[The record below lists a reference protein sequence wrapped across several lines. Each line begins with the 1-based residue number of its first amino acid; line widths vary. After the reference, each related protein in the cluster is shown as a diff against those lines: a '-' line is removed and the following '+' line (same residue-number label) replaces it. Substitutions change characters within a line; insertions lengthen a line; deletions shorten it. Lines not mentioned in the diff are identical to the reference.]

1 MIWKIMN
8 LILLLLIM
16 NNSNKNIF
24 KIFFII
30 IIIKMIIIIPL
41 GGTGQ
46 RFKKNGYELPK
57 ALIEVD
63 GISILYY
70 LLMNL
75 NLKNVNFVYI
85 PYNKEYKNYNFEVKL
100 ENRFP
105 EIEFKF
111 LCLEE
116 DTRGAAETL
125 NIALKKLDT
134 FYLDIPILS
143 LDSDSFYKVDVIE
156 KWNGKDCVFSI
167 IDKDE
172 EAKYSYVQI
181 DKLMNEYIIDIKEKV
196 KISDYACTGAYGFES
211 VGKLINF
218 TNLMITNNSMQ
229 KNEFYTSG
237 VIKMMIEKNHKFKN
251 TTIELKDFISLG
263 TPEQV
268 QDYLINRKLLIV
280 D

>member
-1 MIWKIMN
+1 MN

-16 NNSNKNIF
+16 KKLKVMNDSNKNIF

-75 NLKNVNFVYI
+75 NLKNVKFVYI
-85 PYNKEYKNYNFEVKL
+85 PYNKEYKNYNFELKL

-125 NIALKKLDT
+125 NIALKNLDA
-134 FYLDIPILS
+134 FHLDCPILS

-156 KWNGKDCVFSI
+156 KWNGKNCVFSI
-167 IDKDE
+167 IDKEDD
-172 EAKYSYVQI
+172 AKYSYVLI
-181 DKLMNEYIIDIKEKV
+181 DNINNQCIIDIKEKV

-211 VGKLINF
+211 VDVLIKF
-218 TNLMITNNSMQ
+218 TDLMIENNSMQ

-237 VIKMMIEKNHKFKN
+237 VIKMMIEKNHNFKN
-251 TTIELKDFISLG
+251 MMINSKDFISLG
-263 TPEQV
+263 TPKQV
-268 QDYLINRKLLIV
+268 NDYLKNNK
-280 D
+280 

>member
-1 MIWKIMN
+1 MN

-16 NNSNKNIF
+16 KKLKVMNDSNKNIF

-85 PYNKEYKNYNFEVKL
+85 PYNKEYKNYNFELKL

-125 NIALKKLDT
+125 NIALKNLDA
-134 FYLDIPILS
+134 FHLDCPILS

-156 KWNGKDCVFSI
+156 KWNGKNCVFSI
-167 IDKDE
+167 IDKEDD
-172 EAKYSYVQI
+172 AKYSYIQFDNI
-181 DKLMNEYIIDIKEKV
+181 NNQCIIDIKEKV
-196 KISDYACTGAYGFES
+196 KISDYACTGAYGFKS
-211 VGKLINF
+211 VAVLIKF
-218 TNLMITNNSMQ
+218 TDLMIENNSMQ

-237 VIKMMIEKNHKFKN
+237 VIKMMIEKNHNFKN
-251 TTIELKDFISLG
+251 MMINSKDFISLG
-263 TPEQV
+263 TPKQV
-268 QDYLINRKLLIV
+268 NDYLKNNK
-280 D
+280 

>member
-1 MIWKIMN
+1 MKKLKVMN
-8 LILLLLIM
+8 D
-16 NNSNKNIF
+16 SNKNIF

-63 GISILYY
+63 GLPILYY

-105 EIEFKF
+105 EIIFKF

-237 VIKMMIEKNHKFKN
+237 VIKMMIEKNYKFKN

>member
-1 MIWKIMN
+1 MKKLKI
-8 LILLLLIM
+8 I

-30 IIIKMIIIIPL
+30 IIKMIIIIPL
-41 GGTGQ
+41 GGNGQ
-46 RFKKNGYELPK
+46 RFKKNGYKLPK

-63 GISILYY
+63 GLPILYY
-70 LLMNL
+70 LLINL
-75 NLKNVNFVYI
+75 YLKNVNFVYI
-85 PYNKEYKNYNFEVKL
+85 PYNKEYKNYNFEEKL

-105 EIEFKF
+105 QIEFKF

-125 NIALKKLDT
+125 NIALKNLDI
-134 FYLDIPILS
+134 FYLDYPILS

-156 KWNGKDCVFSI
+156 KWSGKNCVFTI
-167 IDKDE
+167 IDKNED
-172 EAKYSYVQI
+172 AKYSYVQI

-211 VGKLINF
+211 VGRLIKF
-218 TNLMITNNSMQ
+218 TDLIIKNNIMQ

-237 VIKMMIEKNHKFKN
+237 VIKEMIQNNHKFKN
-251 TTIELKDFISLG
+251 IIIYSKDFISLG
-263 TPEQV
+263 TPKQV
-268 QDYLINRKLLIV
+268 QDFVEKKENEL
-280 D
+280 

>member
-1 MIWKIMN
+1 MN

-16 NNSNKNIF
+16 KKLKVMNDSNKNIF

-85 PYNKEYKNYNFEVKL
+85 PYNKEYKNYNFELKL

-125 NIALKKLDT
+125 NIALKNLDA
-134 FYLDIPILS
+134 FHLDCPILS

-156 KWNGKDCVFSI
+156 KWNGKNCVFSI
-167 IDKDE
+167 IDKEDD
-172 EAKYSYVQI
+172 AKYSYVLI
-181 DKLMNEYIIDIKEKV
+181 DNINNQCIIDIKEKV

-211 VGKLINF
+211 VDVLIKF
-218 TNLMITNNSMQ
+218 TDLMIENNSMQ

-237 VIKMMIEKNHKFKN
+237 VIKMMIEKNHNFKN
-251 TTIELKDFISLG
+251 MMINSKDFISLG
-263 TPEQV
+263 TPKQV
-268 QDYLINRKLLIV
+268 NDYLKNNK
-280 D
+280 

>member
-1 MIWKIMN
+1 MN
-8 LILLLLIM
+8 LILLLLIMKKLKIM

-85 PYNKEYKNYNFEVKL
+85 PYNKEYKNYNFELKL

-125 NIALKKLDT
+125 NIALKNLDA
-134 FYLDIPILS
+134 FHLDCPILS

-156 KWNGKDCVFSI
+156 KWNGKNCVFSI
-167 IDKDE
+167 IDKEDD
-172 EAKYSYVQI
+172 AKYSYVLI
-181 DKLMNEYIIDIKEKV
+181 DNINNQCIIDIKEKV

-211 VGKLINF
+211 VDVLIKF
-218 TNLMITNNSMQ
+218 TDLMIENNSMQ

-237 VIKMMIEKNHKFKN
+237 VIKMMIEKNHNFKN
-251 TTIELKDFISLG
+251 MMINSKDFISLG
-263 TPEQV
+263 TPKQV
-268 QDYLINRKLLIV
+268 NDYLKNNK
-280 D
+280 

>member
-1 MIWKIMN
+1 MN

-16 NNSNKNIF
+16 KKLKVMNDSNKNIF

-85 PYNKEYKNYNFEVKL
+85 PYNKEYKNYNFELKL

-125 NIALKKLDT
+125 NIALKNLDA
-134 FYLDIPILS
+134 FHLDCPILS

-156 KWNGKDCVFSI
+156 KWNGKNCVFSI
-167 IDKDE
+167 IDKEDD
-172 EAKYSYVQI
+172 AKYSYIQI
-181 DKLMNEYIIDIKEKV
+181 DNINNQCIIDIKEKV

-211 VGKLINF
+211 VAVLIKF
-218 TNLMITNNSMQ
+218 TDLMIENNSMQ

-237 VIKMMIEKNHKFKN
+237 VIKMMIEKNHNFKN
-251 TTIELKDFISLG
+251 MMINSKDFISLG
-263 TPEQV
+263 TPKQV
-268 QDYLINRKLLIV
+268 NDYLKNNK
-280 D
+280 

>member
-1 MIWKIMN
+1 MN

-16 NNSNKNIF
+16 KKLKVMNDSNKNIF

-85 PYNKEYKNYNFEVKL
+85 PYNKEYKNYNFELKL

-125 NIALKKLDT
+125 NIALKNLDA
-134 FYLDIPILS
+134 FHLDCPILS

-156 KWNGKDCVFSI
+156 KWNRKNCVFSI
-167 IDKDE
+167 IDKEDD
-172 EAKYSYVQI
+172 AKYSYIQI
-181 DKLMNEYIIDIKEKV
+181 DNINNQCIIDIKEKV

-211 VGKLINF
+211 VKNLINF
-218 TNLMITNNSMQ
+218 TDLMIENNSMQ

-237 VIKMMIEKNHKFKN
+237 VIKMMIEKNHNFKN
-251 TTIELKDFISLG
+251 MMINSKDFISLG
-263 TPEQV
+263 TPKQV
-268 QDYLINRKLLIV
+268 NDYLKNNK
-280 D
+280 

>member
-1 MIWKIMN
+1 MN

-16 NNSNKNIF
+16 KKLKVMNDSNKNIF

-100 ENRFP
+100 ENKFP

-125 NIALKKLDT
+125 NIALKNLDA
-134 FYLDIPILS
+134 FHLDCPILS

-156 KWNGKDCVFSI
+156 KWNGKNCVFSI
-167 IDKDE
+167 IDKEDD
-172 EAKYSYVQI
+172 AKYSYVLI
-181 DKLMNEYIIDIKEKV
+181 DNINNQCIIDIKEKV

-211 VGKLINF
+211 VDVLIKF
-218 TNLMITNNSMQ
+218 TDLMIENNSKQ

-237 VIKMMIEKNHKFKN
+237 VIKMMIEKNHNFKN
-251 TTIELKDFISLG
+251 MMINSKDFISLG
-263 TPEQV
+263 TPKQV
-268 QDYLINRKLLIV
+268 NDYLKNNK
-280 D
+280 

>member
-63 GISILYY
+63 GLPILYY

-105 EIEFKF
+105 EIIFKF

-211 VGKLINF
+211 VRKLIKF
-218 TNLMITNNSMQ
+218 TDLMIKNNNMQ